1 MRFIIVLIVN
11 NLILVKFNYKIVDK
25 VVKRFDV
32 FLFVFFCK
40 IKVMNILVN
49 VSLDRLNFVEFLKF
63 FF

>member
-32 FLFVFFCK
+32 FLFVFFRK

-49 VSLDRLNFVEFLKF
+49 VSLDRFNFVEFLKF

>member
-32 FLFVFFCK
+32 FLFVFFRK

>member
-1 MRFIIVLIVN
+1 MRFIIVSIVN

-32 FLFVFFCK
+32 FLFVFFRK

-49 VSLDRLNFVEFLKF
+49 VSLDRFNFVEFLKF

>member
-32 FLFVFFCK
+32 FLFVFFRK

-49 VSLDRLNFVEFLKF
+49 VSLDRFNFVEFLRF

>member
-1 MRFIIVLIVN
+1 MRFIVVLIVN

-32 FLFVFFCK
+32 FLFVFFRK

-49 VSLDRLNFVEFLKF
+49 VSLDRFNFVEFLKF